1 MVFPHPQNAAIKISN
16 GLSSAMVEAGF
27 LNGLPTECE
36 WRELFCRRDGNLG
49 DFHTIKQLL
58 TCFMV

>member
-49 DFHTIKQLL
+49 DFHTIKQ
-58 TCFMV
+58 V